1 MDMSCHFFS
10 TFFLSLIRGLSDI
23 CLPGRFPSLVAHSID
38 RHLRRRRLLPE
49 PFLEPNLDKFLTHS
63 TGQHD
68 TRLRDNPTNQLRRSI
83 IHTILHL

>member
-1 MDMSCHFFS
+1 MSLFS
-10 TFFLSLIRGLSDI
+10 TFFLSLIRGRSDI
-23 CLPGRFPSLVAHSID
+23 CLPCRFPSLGAHSID
-38 RHLRRRRLLPE
+38 HHLRHRLLPE
-49 PFLEPNLDKFLTHS
+49 PSLEPNLDKFLTHS